1 MTSPAGWPSAGIR
14 SEPCD
19 CAVLV
24 GHSLGGLL
32 VQKYMERHPARGAV
46 LMASIPPG
54 GTIGAITRLAVR
66 HPMLFFTPQTPREL
80 VDSCDTHL
88 QDESYLAFLGTAA
101 VLARPRRVRV
111 PVLVLGAEGTG
122 SSPLARCAEPHAP
135 TGRRR
140 RSLLAWATT

>member
-1 MTSPAGWPSAGIR
+1 
-14 SEPCD
+14 
-19 CAVLV
+19 
-24 GHSLGGLL
+24 
-32 VQKYMERHPARGAV
+32 
-46 LMASIPPG
+46 
-54 GTIGAITRLAVR
+54 
-66 HPMLFFTPQTPREL
+66 MLFFTPQTPREL

>member
-32 VQKYMERHPARGAV
+32 VQKYLERHPAPGAV

-54 GTIGAITRLAVR
+54 GTIGAISRLAVR
-66 HPMLFFTPQTPREL
+66 HPIVMLKVNLLLSLRPFISTLALVRELFFTTQTPREL
-80 VDSCDTHL
+80 VD
-88 QDESYLAFLGTAA
+88 
-101 VLARPRRVRV
+101 
-111 PVLVLGAEGTG
+111 
-122 SSPLARCAEPHAP
+122 RC
-135 TGRRR
+135 
-140 RSLLAWATT
+140 